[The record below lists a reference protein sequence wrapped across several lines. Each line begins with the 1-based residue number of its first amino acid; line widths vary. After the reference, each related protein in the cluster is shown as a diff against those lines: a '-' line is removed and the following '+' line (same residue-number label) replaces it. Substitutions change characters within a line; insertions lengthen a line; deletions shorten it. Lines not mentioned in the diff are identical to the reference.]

1 MFNSVIFCER
11 FMSVVGLVSNSLKL
25 VDTAIRMIDKR
36 RSGKTSR
43 KILKIIK
50 EIDQMTRLPYE
61 ERIDSELDL
70 LYVELNHELLRFDK
84 ENESPSI

>member
-1 MFNSVIFCER
+1 MFNSIIFCER
-11 FMSVVGLVSNSLKL
+11 HMSVVGLVSNSLK
-25 VDTAIRMIDKR
+25 VIDTAIRMIDKH

-70 LYVELNHELLRFDK
+70 LYVELNYELLRFDK
-84 ENESPSI
+84 ENESPTL